1 MMSGTLKNLIS
12 LFQKLDYRDK
22 RNSGKKKLIGILTAY
37 LFSNTALSYNFF
49 MFFDDKSYIILSLS
63 SNLFLILLLVL
74 NDFENLFLGRKSQE
88 ILTSLPLKSSELF
101 LSKFISAMVFL
112 FFFIFASSL
121 PQVVF
126 FYFKTNSILITLS
139 FFLTNI
145 LFCYSL
151 SGLIIIAYSFVL
163 KNFTRKAPF
172 ILNVIQIIFF
182 IFIFYSTSLSSRHS
196 TFRKEFSEKIDI
208 TLNGFVKY
216 LPQTF
221 YSESVY
227 APAIFIL
234 CLVITGFVFILLY
247 RTVAGNY
254 DILLKKA
261 ELLDRKKKSLTPDF
275 RSGFLKSFR
284 DKFIL
289 RNNYE
294 SASYYLVRNQLKS
307 SGFLKAKY
315 WPVAIMPVLLATV
328 GLVSGIKNLLF
339 FNNPDGSSSVFNTAV
354 LVLSPS
360 ISFTLMM
367 SSRILIS
374 NTRILDEGSS
384 GTEWIYLSLPLP
396 EASRLIKGS
405 YKYIYMNFIFPSVIL
420 LVFLIGFKFDMFTVL
435 LNIFFIVSGIYFV
448 NTIALIFDK
457 TFPFTL
463 ESTKFN
469 SASKFLDVFA
479 AMFLGL
485 ILFLIQIF
493 VFQNII
499 FVAAV
504 IAVFLTLSF
513 LINRN

>member
-1 MMSGTLKNLIS
+1 
-12 LFQKLDYRDK
+12 
-22 RNSGKKKLIGILTAY
+22 
-37 LFSNTALSYNFF
+37 
-49 MFFDDKSYIILSLS
+49 
-63 SNLFLILLLVL
+63 
-74 NDFENLFLGRKSQE
+74 
-88 ILTSLPLKSSELF
+88 
-101 LSKFISAMVFL
+101 
-112 FFFIFASSL
+112 
-121 PQVVF
+121 
-126 FYFKTNSILITLS
+126 
-139 FFLTNI
+139 
-145 LFCYSL
+145 
-151 SGLIIIAYSFVL
+151 
-163 KNFTRKAPF
+163 
-172 ILNVIQIIFF
+172 
-182 IFIFYSTSLSSRHS
+182 
-196 TFRKEFSEKIDI
+196 
-208 TLNGFVKY
+208 
-216 LPQTF
+216 
-221 YSESVY
+221 
-227 APAIFIL
+227 
-234 CLVITGFVFILLY
+234 
-247 RTVAGNY
+247 
-254 DILLKKA
+254 
-261 ELLDRKKKSLTPDF
+261 
-275 RSGFLKSFR
+275 
-284 DKFIL
+284 
-289 RNNYE
+289 
-294 SASYYLVRNQLKS
+294 
-307 SGFLKAKY
+307 
-315 WPVAIMPVLLATV
+315 MPVLLATV

-396 EASRLIKGS
+396 EAARLIKGS